1 MQWRC
6 FVAEILR
13 LENIRKSY
21 PSPDGDSLV
30 ILSSVNLSLNE
41 GETVSVIGRSGS
53 GKSTLL
59 AVAALLSQP
68 DSGDIL
74 YRGESILALDDKR
87 KAEMRQKNLGFIFQ
101 SSLLLADFS
110 ALENTAMPL
119 MISGMRKREAFERAS
134 EILDTLGLKE
144 RKNHRPSALSGG
156 ERQRTAV
163 ARALVTSPDIVF
175 ADEPTGA
182 LDEKSAAEV
191 EEMLLDAV
199 RKGGHSMLLVT
210 HNPDFASR
218 ADRVLTLSGG
228 TLHE

>member
-1 MQWRC
+1 M
-6 FVAEILR
+6 AEILR

-21 PSPDGDSLV
+21 PSPNGDSLV

-68 DSGDIL
+68 DSGNIL

-119 MISGMRKREAFERAS
+119 MISGIRKREAFERAS

-191 EEMLLDAV
+191 EEML
-199 RKGGHSMLLVT
+199 G
-210 HNPDFASR
+210 
-218 ADRVLTLSGG
+218 
-228 TLHE
+228 

>member
-1 MQWRC
+1 M
-6 FVAEILR
+6 AEILR

-21 PSPDGDSLV
+21 LSPDGDSLV

>member
-1 MQWRC
+1 M
-6 FVAEILR
+6 AEILR

-30 ILSSVNLSLNE
+30 ILSSVNLSLND

-218 ADRVLTLSGG
+218 ADRMLTLSGG
-228 TLHE
+228 ILHE

>member
-21 PSPDGDSLV
+21 PSPDDDSLV
-30 ILSSVNLSLNE
+30 ILSSVNLSLND

-156 ERQRTAV
+156 ERQRTSV

>member
-1 MQWRC
+1 M
-6 FVAEILR
+6 AEILR

-21 PSPDGDSLV
+21 PSPNGDSLV
-30 ILSSVNLSLNE
+30 ILSSVNLSLND

-68 DSGDIL
+68 DSGNIL

-119 MISGMRKREAFERAS
+119 MISGIRKREAFERAS

-218 ADRVLTLSGG
+218 ADRMLTLSGG
-228 TLHE
+228 ILHE

>member
-30 ILSSVNLSLNE
+30 ILSSVNLSLND

-218 ADRVLTLSGG
+218 ADRMLTLSGG
-228 TLHE
+228 ALHE

>member
-1 MQWRC
+1 M
-6 FVAEILR
+6 AEILR

-21 PSPDGDSLV
+21 PSPDDDSLV
-30 ILSSVNLSLNE
+30 ILSSVNLSLND

-156 ERQRTAV
+156 ERQRTSV

>member
-1 MQWRC
+1 M
-6 FVAEILR
+6 AEILR

-21 PSPDGDSLV
+21 PSPNGDSLV

-68 DSGDIL
+68 DSGNIL

-119 MISGMRKREAFERAS
+119 MISGIRKREAFERAS

-218 ADRVLTLSGG
+218 ADRMLTLSGG
-228 TLHE
+228 ILHE

>member
-21 PSPDGDSLV
+21 PSPNGDSLV

-68 DSGDIL
+68 DSGNIL

-119 MISGMRKREAFERAS
+119 MISGIRKREAFERAS

-218 ADRVLTLSGG
+218 ADRMLTLSGG
-228 TLHE
+228 ILHE

>member
-1 MQWRC
+1 M
-6 FVAEILR
+6 AEILR

-30 ILSSVNLSLNE
+30 ILSSVNLSLND

-218 ADRVLTLSGG
+218 ADRMLTLSGG
-228 TLHE
+228 ALHE

>member
-30 ILSSVNLSLNE
+30 ILSSVNLSLND

-144 RKNHRPSALSGG
+144 RKNHRPSAL
-156 ERQRTAV
+156 
-163 ARALVTSPDIVF
+163 F

>member
-1 MQWRC
+1 M
-6 FVAEILR
+6 AEILR

-21 PSPDGDSLV
+21 PSPNGDSLV
-30 ILSSVNLSLNE
+30 ILSSVNLSLND

-74 YRGESILALDDKR
+74 YRGGSILALDDKR

-210 HNPDFASR
+210 HNSDFASR
-218 ADRVLTLSGG
+218 ADRMLTLSGG
-228 TLHE
+228 ILHE